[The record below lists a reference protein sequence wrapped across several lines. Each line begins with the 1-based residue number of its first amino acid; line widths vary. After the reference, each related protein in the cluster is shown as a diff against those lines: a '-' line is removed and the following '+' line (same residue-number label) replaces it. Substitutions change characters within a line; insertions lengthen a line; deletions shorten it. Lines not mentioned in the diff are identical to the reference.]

1 MSLKYKVQLPDHDF
15 TIASKHKLIPMVI
28 GPHEIQDTPVP
39 DRTALKY
46 SERTV
51 IQVKS
56 LKHTPSDASIQ
67 VEAHDSILR
76 SEEMCKTDDGV
87 TKPILILTRDGH
99 DGPRFPATR
108 QTSAKIFMEHH
119 LDFIHC
125 VHSAAGLSAYRF
137 IKRQMAA
144 LRCKWKYDRC

>member
-1 MSLKYKVQLPDHDF
+1 MQHAKEVAVFFGPKLVSFIGQNDKAHVPIGINAGNKQAPLLMSLKYKVQLPDHDF

-67 VEAHDSILR
+67 IKAHDSILR
-76 SEEMCKTDDGV
+76 SEKC
-87 TKPILILTRDGH
+87 
-99 DGPRFPATR
+99 
-108 QTSAKIFMEHH
+108 AKLMVESPNLF
-119 LDFIHC
+119 
-125 VHSAAGLSAYRF
+125 
-137 IKRQMAA
+137 
-144 LRCKWKYDRC
+144 